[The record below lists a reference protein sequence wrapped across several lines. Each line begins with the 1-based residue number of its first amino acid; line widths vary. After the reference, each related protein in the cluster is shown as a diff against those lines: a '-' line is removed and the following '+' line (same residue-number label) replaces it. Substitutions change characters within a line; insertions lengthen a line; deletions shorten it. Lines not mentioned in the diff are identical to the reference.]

1 MYGRKFLVTEQAKKI
16 KDILN
21 IVHIDS
27 DTLNQIAK
35 DRLDFG
41 FDSIYFRYAE
51 VCDELAMYKAMV
63 EHTNPIDERRHMNG
77 RKMHFY
83 DTLEQLVH
91 AHEEVANDSNK

>member
-1 MYGRKFLVTEQAKKI
+1 MTEQAKKI

>member
-1 MYGRKFLVTEQAKKI
+1 MTDTAKQIKEILDVTVV
-16 KDILN
+16 N
-21 IVHIDS
+21 N
-27 DTLNQIAK
+27 DTLNQLIT

-83 DTLEQLVH
+83 NTLEQLVH
-91 AHEEVANDSNK
+91 AHEEVNNGFNK